1 MKKIYFILIIAL
13 FSGHTFAQYTLVNA
27 FPSLS
32 FTSPV
37 FLTHSGDGTNKIFVV
52 QQGGLIKVFQ
62 NDSTASSSSTFLNVS
77 ARIAASGEEGLL
89 GLAFHPNYASNR
101 YLYIYYSQAG
111 TGSEVIA
118 RFTRNISNPLMAD
131 SNSQLILLT
140 IPHPNFT
147 NHNGGML
154 FFGLDG
160 YLYFGTGDGG
170 SGGDPN
176 NNAQNV
182 NVLLGKISRIN
193 VDSASGGNNYS
204 IPPTNPFYNGGGRGE
219 IFTWGMRNPWRFT
232 QDPVTGQI
240 WCADVGQNLYEE
252 IDIILNGQNYGWRI
266 MEGFHCYNPPTGCNQ
281 TGLTL
286 PIKEYG
292 HNPECSIIGGYIYRG
307 LRRPELTGRYIYGDY
322 CSGKIWKL
330 YYPNGI
336 ITEDQFLVNAPSQI
350 LSFGSDQNREL
361 YVLCSSGSIYKFD
374 YPPIGITPISNEIP
388 KSFSLL
394 QNYPNPFNPCT
405 KIRFEVPLNKG
416 GNRGLSV
423 KLIIYD
429 ALGSEVSTLVNQQLQ
444 PGTYEINWDASS
456 YPSGVYFYQ
465 MVVGDPEHS
474 GPNNGSF
481 NFIQT
486 KKMVLIK

>member
-1 MKKIYFILIIAL
+1 MKKINFILITIL
-13 FSGHTFAQYTLVNA
+13 FYAAECFSQYTLVNA

-37 FLTHSGDGTNKIFVV
+37 FLTYAKDGSNRVYVV
-52 QQGGLIKVFQ
+52 QQNGFIKVFS
-62 NDSTASSSSTFLNVS
+62 NDSSATSSSTFLNVT
-77 ARIAASGEEGLL
+77 ARIATSGEEGLL

-101 YLYIYYSQAG
+101 YFYVYYSQAG
-111 TGSEVIA
+111 TGSEVVA
-118 RFTRNISNPLMAD
+118 RFTRNISNPLIAD

-140 IPHPNFT
+140 IPHPTYT

-182 NVLLGKISRIN
+182 NVLLGKISRID
-193 VDSASGGNNYS
+193 VDNPSGGNNYG

-219 IFTWGMRNPWRFT
+219 IYTWGMRNPWRFS
-232 QDPVTGQI
+232 QDSVTGQI
-240 WCADVGQNLYEE
+240 WCGDVGQDLYEE
-252 IDIILNGQNYGWRI
+252 VDIINNGNNYGWRI

-292 HNPECSIIGGYIYRG
+292 HNPECAIQGGYIYRG
-307 LRRPELTGRYIYGDY
+307 QRRPELLGRYIYGDY

-330 YYPNGI
+330 YYVNGVI
-336 ITEDQFLVNAPSQI
+336 QEDQFLVNAPSQI
-350 LSFGSDQNREL
+350 LSFGIDLHREL
-361 YVLCSSGSIYKFD
+361 YVLCASGSIYKFD

-388 KSFSLL
+388 KTFSLS
-394 QNYPNPFNPCT
+394 QNYPNPFNPST
-405 KIRFEVPLNKG
+405 KINFSVPLFSQG
-416 GNRGLSV
+416 GVSRRDGVVSL
-423 KLIIYD
+423 KIYN
-429 ALGSEVSTLVNQQLQ
+429 ALGKEMETLVNENLK
-444 PGTYEINWDASS
+444 PGLYEVTWNASN
-456 YPSGVYFYQ
+456 YPSGVYFYKLSATGG
-465 MVVGDPEHS
+465 VGD
-474 GPNNGSF
+474 NNGSF
-481 NFIQT
+481 T
-486 KKMVLIK
+486 RKMVLIK